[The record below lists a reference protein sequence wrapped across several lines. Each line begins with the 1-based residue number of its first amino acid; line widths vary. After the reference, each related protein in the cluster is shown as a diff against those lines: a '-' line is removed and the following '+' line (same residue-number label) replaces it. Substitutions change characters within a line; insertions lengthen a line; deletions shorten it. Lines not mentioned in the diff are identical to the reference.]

1 MAVIKKLKFG
11 IHPKHHSRIGTFI
24 ECTSVIR
31 QELMESKTF
40 AFYGPTYLI
49 EDLFEEGCR
58 LVGLS
63 LELQE
68 GPMCLP
74 FKETEQESLPW
85 KHTSGEVSGHANT
98 VAGITHISSDKQ
110 SGMVKNKI
118 KHPVVLDSKPSNGQ
132 FLCLNSSS
140 TRASTNSS
148 IHAYLELCLIES
160 HTLVL

>member
-1 MAVIKKLKFG
+1 VRRDWNDVADTKRGYFISHQMAVIKKLKFG

-31 QELMESKTF
+31 QELMESKTTV

-58 LVGLS
+58 LIGLS
-63 LELQE
+63 LKLQE

-85 KHTSGEVSGHANT
+85 KHTSGEVSEHANM
-98 VAGITHISSDKQ
+98 AGITPQWLESR
-110 SGMVKNKI
+110 
-118 KHPVVLDSKPSNGQ
+118 
-132 FLCLNSSS
+132 
-140 TRASTNSS
+140 TYRRASKV
-148 IHAYLELCLIES
+148 EW
-160 HTLVL
+160 